1 MATRWGNNGN
11 SDRLYFGRF
20 QNHCR
25 WWLKTWNLKNA
36 YSLEENLWP
45 TRQHIKKQR
54 HYFASKGLSSQSYS
68 FFSSH
73 VWMWELDHKESWV
86 LKNWWFQIMVVQK
99 SLESP
104 LTSRESNQSILK
116 KINPEYSLEG
126 LMLKLKLQS
135 FGHLMQWANSLE
147 KSLILGKIEDRRGGW
162 QRVRQ
167 LDGIIFSM
175 DMSVSKLWQIVK
187 DRKAWCAAVHVVAK
201 YQTQLSNWTTATKQW
216 VLFVFRAS
224 QQLLLLMSVIL
235 VMASGYL
242 PYGSMTPGTFST
254 LFFY

>member
-1 MATRWGNNGN
+1 M
-11 SDRLYFGRF
+11 LV
-20 QNHCR
+20 
-25 WWLKTWNLKNA
+25 
-36 YSLEENLWP
+36 LWKKSYDKP
-45 TRQHIKKQR
+45 RKCIKKLR
-54 HYFASKGLSSQSYS
+54 YHFADKGLYSQSYG
-68 FFSSH
+68 FSSNH
-73 VWMWELDHKESWV
+73 VWMCKLDHKESWV

-187 DRKAWCAAVHVVAK
+187 DRKAWCAAVHGVPK
-201 YQTQLSNWTTATKQW
+201 GWTSLSNWAAKNVHSKFVQNVEKHYDTRQMW
-216 VLFVFRAS
+216 VLNTWNISS
-224 QQLLLLMSVIL
+224 QNWHRLWVWNK
-235 VMASGYL
+235 Y
-242 PYGSMTPGTFST
+242 YMTKI
-254 LFFY
+254 